1 MADVHSKEVRSFNMS
16 RIRSKNTKPERL
28 VRQFLFA
35 NGFRFRLHDKRLPG
49 KPDIVLPK
57 YKTVIFVNGC
67 FWHGHNGCRY
77 FSVPK
82 TRTEWWLNKI
92 EKNKLNDDNAI
103 LKLKDGGWSVIIVW
117 ECELKRE
124 GIDQSLYKI
133 MKALI

>member
-1 MADVHSKEVRSFNMS
+1 MS